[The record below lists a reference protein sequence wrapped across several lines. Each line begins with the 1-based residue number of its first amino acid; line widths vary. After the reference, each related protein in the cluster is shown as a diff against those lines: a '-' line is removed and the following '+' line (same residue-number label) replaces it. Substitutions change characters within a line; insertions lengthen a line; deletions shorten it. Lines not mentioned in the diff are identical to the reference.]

1 MGRVKKGHVLV
12 FPSLKE
18 GRVVI
23 NIMGVFLMLI
33 FLSGCA
39 VTAASGTRTEYQDK
53 MKVIEKDYRE
63 MKITEAEYIQLKAQ
77 ASEQGKIAQKND
89 PMSTSSGQNDI

>member
-1 MGRVKKGHVLV
+1 M
-12 FPSLKE
+12 
-18 GRVVI
+18 

-63 MKITEAEYIQLKAQ
+63 MKITEAEYIQLKDR
-77 ASEQGKIAQKND
+77 ASQQGKIARQND
-89 PMSTSSGQNDI
+89 PMSSGSGQNNL